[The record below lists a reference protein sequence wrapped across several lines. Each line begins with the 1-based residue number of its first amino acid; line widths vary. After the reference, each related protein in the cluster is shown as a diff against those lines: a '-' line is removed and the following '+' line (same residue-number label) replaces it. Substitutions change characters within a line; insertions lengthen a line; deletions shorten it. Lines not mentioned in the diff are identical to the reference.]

1 MTGTE
6 TGAISTVASSSE
18 GAPSEPVRD
27 TPVDACPPDHTVELS
42 TVELVQA
49 AASSEPADEVDAT
62 VAGIPLRNQLA
73 AARIAHALANAREA
87 QALIDEAVELLATVR
102 GLHAETYQLGA
113 ARGGL
118 RDTIDLLAQRS
129 RSAEGDGPTPEPSF
143 DLKTDPSYEEIAIWV
158 SFGIPVTS

>member
-6 TGAISTVASSSE
+6 TGAISAGAFSSE
-18 GAPSEPVRD
+18 GAAPEPVRD
-27 TPVDACPPDHTVELS
+27 TLDASAPDHTVELS
-42 TVELVQA
+42 TAELVQA
-49 AASSEPADEVDAT
+49 AASSEPADEVGAT
-62 VAGIPLRNQLA
+62 VVGIPLRNQLA
-73 AARIAHALANAREA
+73 AARIAHALANARDA

-118 RDTIDLLAQRS
+118 RDTIDLLAGRS
-129 RSAEGDGPTPEPSF
+129 RSAEGDAPKAEPPF
-143 DLKTDPSYEEIAIWV
+143 DLKADPSYEEIATWV